1 MATQAS
7 AKDYGFNLGETASPT
22 EKGWACVSPQVW
34 EFRNKELSDKII
46 TDSGY
51 ANQKVWID
59 CTKALFM
66 VEAWEKSPQIS
77 PMQLGVAGEVKFID
91 HCNPVIRHGEVV
103 PGISA
108 MDQHGIPWDPTGQI
122 ASSFRDLGEEGYLY
136 KWDFEKNE
144 KVPLPEEDAKR
155 IERFMEARNYQYY
168 VKEALPEKLF
178 NMLYAP
184 QFLRYWE
191 ASINTPGT
199 RVNYDYNWI
208 FKMGNS
214 GILNEL
220 KITRERLQGQL
231 VDFTTPSVKAGNI
244 VHRIGLVNG
253 MIEVVEAMGRW
264 FGKYADKAR
273 ELLKKEKDAWQKNR
287 LERIAE
293 SCDWLVE
300 KPPRNL
306 FDAAQFFEIWWEAG
320 AHMETSSHSIQM
332 RFDQTFYPF
341 FKQDVLEKK
350 TLARQ
355 EAADIIATVM
365 MKMCEHGQPVS
376 KSASR
381 LYGLGTRDYIS
392 LIIGGQTADGHDA
405 WNELTDLVLDVLDG
419 YRLHYPDMKVRWHK
433 ATTRNQLSRVME
445 ISRTGMGLP
454 SVKSDEVMIPMMLKN
469 YGDECT
475 LEEAR
480 DYAIQGCITPASIQ
494 NSKMGTIRT
503 ATFIPYTKW
512 LEMTIHKGVDPEPG
526 WEWADIREWIDFP
539 EEYKTFDEFYQQYL
553 KVMQWVFTIDARCR
567 QITLE
572 AWMAA
577 VRRPLCSAGIP
588 GCVKEGVD
596 NYELDI
602 PRWSFHDT
610 TGWVDSIDSMT
621 AVKKLI
627 FEDKKYTWD
636 EMVTA
641 LKTDWEGYEGMQ
653 KAFKDA
659 PKYGNDDDY
668 ADMMYRNFTE
678 DIYDL
683 CKEGVKSG
691 AYTDPRGKI
700 VMPNGLIVTTM
711 FACSFTTGALP
722 NGRKRADY
730 LADGSQNPHGENDK
744 SGAWARLNSLLK
756 QDLTCF
762 KSTIYNQKID
772 YPSVAGDAGLEKLVD
787 YVQTAMIGGCEQMQP
802 NFIGEEVL
810 RDAQKKP
817 EKYPFLS
824 VRISGYSAYFTK
836 LPTAVQ
842 NAVIERVDNPL

>member
-1 MATQAS
+1 
-7 AKDYGFNLGETASPT
+7 
-22 EKGWACVSPQVW
+22 
-34 EFRNKELSDKII
+34 
-46 TDSGY
+46 
-51 ANQKVWID
+51 
-59 CTKALFM
+59 
-66 VEAWEKSPQIS
+66 
-77 PMQLGVAGEVKFID
+77 
-91 HCNPVIRHGEVV
+91 
-103 PGISA
+103 
-108 MDQHGIPWDPTGQI
+108 
-122 ASSFRDLGEEGYLY
+122 
-136 KWDFEKNE
+136 
-144 KVPLPEEDAKR
+144 
-155 IERFMEARNYQYY
+155 
-168 VKEALPEKLF
+168 
-178 NMLYAP
+178 
-184 QFLRYWE
+184 
-191 ASINTPGT
+191 
-199 RVNYDYNWI
+199 
-208 FKMGNS
+208 
-214 GILNEL
+214 
-220 KITRERLQGQL
+220 
-231 VDFTTPSVKAGNI
+231 
-244 VHRIGLVNG
+244 
-253 MIEVVEAMGRW
+253 
-264 FGKYADKAR
+264 
-273 ELLKKEKDAWQKNR
+273 
-287 LERIAE
+287 
-293 SCDWLVE
+293 
-300 KPPRNL
+300 
-306 FDAAQFFEIWWEAG
+306 
-320 AHMETSSHSIQM
+320 METSSHSIQI

-454 SVKSDEVMIPMMLKN
+454 SIKSDEVMIPMMLKN

-668 ADMMYRNFTE
+668 PDTVMKQVFESFFRLVDGRPNTKGGHFRINLLPTTSHVYFGSVIGAMPDGREAYVPLSEGISPVQGADRQGPTSVLKSASKIDHLRTGGTLLNQKFTPQIMEDDESLAKVGHLIRAYFKMNGHHIQFNVVTAETLRKAQKNPEMYR
-678 DIYDL
+678 D
-683 CKEGVKSG
+683 
-691 AYTDPRGKI
+691 
-700 VMPNGLIVTTM
+700 LIV
-711 FACSFTTGALP
+711 
-722 NGRKRADY
+722 R
-730 LADGSQNPHGENDK
+730 
-744 SGAWARLNSLLK
+744 
-756 QDLTCF
+756 
-762 KSTIYNQKID
+762 
-772 YPSVAGDAGLEKLVD
+772 VAGYSDYFIDLGADLQNEIIKRTEQGL
-787 YVQTAMIGGCEQMQP
+787 
-802 NFIGEEVL
+802 N
-810 RDAQKKP
+810 
-817 EKYPFLS
+817 
-824 VRISGYSAYFTK
+824 
-836 LPTAVQ
+836 
-842 NAVIERVDNPL
+842 